1 MQDAERRRFEL
12 EEACKRAA
20 PKGVTCAASIA
31 PIFTRT
37 AAENVQTSSTSTRR
51 SPASSCWAGIR
62 GWRWQCWPTRPWKL
76 HWLRCIERGGVI
88 AGTSAG
94 GAMQARVMI
103 ADYSPNFASGNAL
116 DRGAADLWDDEDR
129 RGLVVGV
136 QGALLDQHFFQRGRM
151 GRLLGAILRSDAP
164 HLGIGVDAY
173 TGLRIVD
180 GKVLTDVFGL
190 YTVAVL
196 DAATYGAAA
205 GATYVGDRATVS
217 ARNVLVHLLAPG
229 AFSYDLA
236 ARRSSVAPPV
246 AVLTRTLDALMLPAG
261 AGPLFLTGGLAL
273 DSDVWT
279 QFAELTGDGDAP
291 LLVVAAGYP
300 NDRPAQ
306 RAADRLAA
314 ALGKDVE
321 TVVLSNKS
329 EAVLELDKS
338 YRGIVVAGRD
348 QSLLQPQRLAPVK
361 NAWLAG
367 TPLLLDGGAAAIAG
381 PVFSAHGPPPED
393 ADAAEIAIQRSF
405 LAGRTVITDGLALL
419 DVTIEPHILSETRW
433 GRLFSLGYTHPELV
447 AFAVTDGSALAL
459 TASGAKVLGDNA
471 VLSLDLRGAT
481 LALGDNKAF
490 VIANGLLDIF
500 APGDEVLLQ
509 PVAVE

>member
-1 MQDAERRRFEL
+1 MQRTRQNLVYFD
-12 EEACKRAA
+12 EEVTGVFLLGGDQGVAMAA
-20 PKGVTCAASIA
+20 LANTPVEAAL
-31 PIFTRT
+31 
-37 AAENVQTSSTSTRR
+37 AALY
-51 SPASSCWAGIR
+51 A
-62 GWRWQCWPTRPWKL
+62 
-76 HWLRCIERGGVI
+76 RGGVI

-94 GAMQARVMI
+94 GAVQARAMI

-151 GRLLGAILRSDAP
+151 GRLLGAILRPDAP
-164 HLGIGVDAY
+164 HVGIGVDAY

-180 GKVLTDVFGL
+180 GKVLTNVFRTLHGGRAGCCNL
-190 YTVAVL
+190 RRGRWRDLCRRPRHGQRAQC
-196 DAATYGAAA
+196 AGPPA
-205 GATYVGDRATVS
+205 GARRLQLRPGHAPLLGGRAGCR
-217 ARNVLVHLLAPG
+217 AHAHPG
-229 AFSYDLA
+229 RADA
-236 ARRSSVAPPV
+236 ARRRRP
-246 AVLTRTLDALMLPAG
+246 TLLDRWAG
-261 AGPLFLTGGLAL
+261 AGQRRVDAVHRPWLATATHRSSSWPPAIPTTGQPSAL
-273 DSDVWT
+273 R
-279 QFAELTGDGDAP
+279 TGWPRRWAK
-291 LLVVAAGYP
+291 
-300 NDRPAQ
+300 N
-306 RAADRLAA
+306 
-314 ALGKDVE
+314 VE

-338 YRGIVVAGRD
+338 YRGIVVVGRD
-348 QSLLQPQRLAPVK
+348 QSLLQPQRLAAVK
-361 NAWLAG
+361 EAWLAG

-419 DVTIEPHILSETRW
+419 DVTIEPKVLSETRW

-447 AFAVTDGSALAL
+447 AFAVTDGSALAV

-481 LALGDNKAF
+481 LALGDNEAF
-490 VIANGLLDIF
+490 VIANGLLDVF